1 MKKRLVTVLS
11 LALGILHLMLIYLFL
26 RDWQSFTTAFGFIS
40 WVGSILFGM
49 IMSQFHRTSSA
60 LMGNPLS
67 IRLVR
72 SSTLMVTAIG
82 VTAFLIEGIT
92 YFIAY

>member
-26 RDWQSFTTAFGFIS
+26 HDWQSFTTAFGFIS
-40 WVGSILFGM
+40 WISSILIGM
-49 IMSQFHRTSSA
+49 IILLFHRTSSA

-67 IRLVR
+67 IRFLR
-72 SSTLMVTAIG
+72 SSTLMVTFIG

-92 YFIAY
+92 Y